1 MANLDIKDIGD
12 AVRKIAEEQGVSI
25 SELSRKTGSD
35 YNTIK
40 SFLKGKSIPKLDIL
54 QNILRAVGYEFTE
67 ILEADRNPIYLDDE
81 DNNDFRLYRR
91 LEPEFQDAI
100 KMNIKAYLSFQEQE
114 GKKKKPKKN

>member
-40 SFLKGKSIPKLDIL
+40 SCKW
-54 QNILRAVGYEFTE
+54 
-67 ILEADRNPIYLDDE
+67 
-81 DNNDFRLYRR
+81 
-91 LEPEFQDAI
+91 
-100 KMNIKAYLSFQEQE
+100 
-114 GKKKKPKKN
+114 